1 MTNATMTNSNTN
13 NECPDQD
20 TLTDFL
26 SGKLVPPALETCE
39 SHIETCQACHE
50 TLRGLNPTDTLSS
63 FVIKAMELA
72 PSTPTD
78 EQFEL
83 NLVQRLADPANC
95 KNYAGPQLTSI
106 EVMQDRAAE
115 VLRHVAIDS
124 EDATSLGVLDSFRLL
139 ELIGAG
145 GTGVVFRAYDF
156 SLDREVALK
165 VLRPS
170 LGNVARDR
178 FVAEAKA
185 AASIDHE
192 NVVTIYQVGEHER
205 LAWIAMKWVPG
216 ETLESRLQREGTLE
230 ENEVRRLTGQIA
242 KGLAEAHRRQLVHRD
257 IKPANIWIGDTDQR
271 VRILDFGLVRITD
284 NAPALTATGMLAGT
298 PNFMSPEQAKG
309 QDLDARSD
317 LFSLGCVMYQML
329 TGKLPF
335 NASTILATLQS
346 IQSQRPET
354 PIQLCSDGCVDLSD
368 LTMALL
374 EKQPGNRI
382 QFAESLVKCLEL
394 PRSQWPMH
402 VGSYASSSMQETQA
416 ITRPATGRGGSR
428 YWGWVTAGLFGL
440 FGFGVWLFA
449 PQIIRIATNQ
459 GELVIET
466 EDENVQVEIRENGDL
481 IRVLDASSGASF
493 DVRSGNFQISA
504 ISKDGKAEFQV
515 KPNQL
520 LMSRGDREVVR
531 VTLAKS
537 AEVPSAQHAGST
549 ASPSSRLAG
558 PATDQEPVASAVAE
572 APDIGVYR
580 GRDFAAWMRVLQND
594 QDPATQAEALNAC
607 ATLYASAG
615 LYDELSSLL
624 SDYVKRHAKVE
635 LRGRGTTSQFGLY
648 RGFNDAF
655 AKLPV
660 EKMVNFLASELKD
673 STEQAHLLWAYRTVS
688 SVGDPK
694 IAEELNTRGTEL
706 LLLCAKRPKID
717 AVEYSLFKDFV
728 KESQTATP
736 EMKEALSQVLLRLSA
751 PQIFSGMSYLPE
763 EWIGQELFD
772 QIKKELFS
780 KDTSPV
786 ERDEILK
793 ELLVLSGNKLREKHI
808 FVKKLIA
815 EVIANQ
821 LGPEPIK
828 FDRYRRMKVYANS
841 LDVEQATEFKRRGM
855 FRPKGVHRVEISSP
869 AVVARQ
875 LLDEISRQ
883 LRRAVKDVDQELY
896 QENGLESAKILHE
909 ILSKQS
915 SVALEKLKGSTLKHY
930 QLLQIE
936 HDIDAIGKMGRG
948 EGGKLSEHVYGATT
962 FGPKQK

>member
-1 MTNATMTNSNTN
+1 M
-13 NECPDQD
+13 
-20 TLTDFL
+20 
-26 SGKLVPPALETCE
+26 
-39 SHIETCQACHE
+39 
-50 TLRGLNPTDTLSS
+50 
-63 FVIKAMELA
+63 
-72 PSTPTD
+72 
-78 EQFEL
+78 
-83 NLVQRLADPANC
+83 
-95 KNYAGPQLTSI
+95 
-106 EVMQDRAAE
+106 
-115 VLRHVAIDS
+115 
-124 EDATSLGVLDSFRLL
+124 
-139 ELIGAG
+139 
-145 GTGVVFRAYDF
+145 
-156 SLDREVALK
+156 
-165 VLRPS
+165 
-170 LGNVARDR
+170 
-178 FVAEAKA
+178 
-185 AASIDHE
+185 
-192 NVVTIYQVGEHER
+192 
-205 LAWIAMKWVPG
+205 
-216 ETLESRLQREGTLE
+216 
-230 ENEVRRLTGQIA
+230 
-242 KGLAEAHRRQLVHRD
+242 
-257 IKPANIWIGDTDQR
+257 
-271 VRILDFGLVRITD
+271 
-284 NAPALTATGMLAGT
+284 
-298 PNFMSPEQAKG
+298 
-309 QDLDARSD
+309 
-317 LFSLGCVMYQML
+317 
-329 TGKLPF
+329 
-335 NASTILATLQS
+335 
-346 IQSQRPET
+346 
-354 PIQLCSDGCVDLSD
+354 
-368 LTMALL
+368 
-374 EKQPGNRI
+374 
-382 QFAESLVKCLEL
+382 
-394 PRSQWPMH
+394 
-402 VGSYASSSMQETQA
+402 
-416 ITRPATGRGGSR
+416 
-428 YWGWVTAGLFGL
+428 
-440 FGFGVWLFA
+440 WLFA

-493 DVRSGNFQISA
+493 DVRSGNFEISA

-841 LDVEQATEFKRRGM
+841 LDVEQATEFKRRGI
-855 FRPKGVHRVEISSP
+855 FGPDRGAHEVEISSP
-869 AVVARQ
+869 AAVARQ
-875 LLDEISRQ
+875 LLDKICRQ
-883 LRRAVKDVDQELY
+883 LKDAVGDADQEFY
-896 QENGLESAKILHE
+896 KKNGLESAKILHE
-909 ILSKQS
+909 ILSKRS
-915 SVALEKLKGSTLKHY
+915 SVASEKLEGVTLKHC

-948 EGGKLSEHVYGATT
+948 EGGKLSTFRWDSK